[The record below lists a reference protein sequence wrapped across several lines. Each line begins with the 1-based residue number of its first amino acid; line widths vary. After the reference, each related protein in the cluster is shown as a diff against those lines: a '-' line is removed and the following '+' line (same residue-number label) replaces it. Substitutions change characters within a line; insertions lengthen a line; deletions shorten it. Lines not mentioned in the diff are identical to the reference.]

1 MPPDYLHNFI
11 AASPP
16 DIGDIRDIAENDEAK
31 NSQWYRKL
39 SVPYLVQALSTGK
52 DQATKKLN
60 ARRAQAVMKQ
70 STSTSEVFRDQTARL
85 YSHEWQK
92 KFPLMSQFLADQQA
106 NAASH
111 NPAIV
116 ADAEQWIAEI
126 EQGLNKSTDP
136 DEQQQLQQMVSIAEN
151 ACDTGKSGKY
161 WAYIFFQYL
170 TSPNYLT
177 MLRIQL
183 LDGNT
188 SQNLSQDIQHYSAI
202 LSILDPTSFFTRL
215 FVQVV
220 GIFQLTSLLPSLLD
234 VPGNLDQFTF
244 FMQKVL
250 EAFMEKYIDSQDPQM
265 AKQAKDVPEGLKVT
279 SIMVFFASAAATVNS
294 NTWQDIVAKFESQAI
309 AKLGPVVSALA
320 NISLLGAVAFGI
332 VNLANGTI
340 SFDELKP
347 EQQALFISQSVNVV
361 VLFSRKGIR
370 SGMAYQAT
378 GSLWEAMKVFFE
390 KEITS
395 SQVAISSVFGRWIVR
410 NSKTPRPS
418 DLQILFGEVV
428 DHAAQ
433 FEAQYPRL
441 TKVFGRNLEEFMAT
455 RFSAAMAVVG
465 IVSSGIALGNSETPL
480 ETAMNSLFLAS
491 ATLELVA
498 VAARWAV
505 SAIRGACSFV
515 RMLSV
520 AGYLGIAAAVAGVI
534 ILIIIINKTIQDPIE
549 TFVNSADVKNGGFF
563 MEYETAIDYSI

>member
-1 MPPDYLHNFI
+1 MQRLAVPALQFQDLLGMNPYVLSDGNMVDKVQQNSMEDFYRILQYYMPPDYLHNFI

-106 NAASH
+106 NATSH

-151 ACDTGKSGKY
+151 ARKAGKSGKY

-177 MLRIQL
+177 MLRMQL

-188 SQNLSQDIQHYSAI
+188 SQNLSQDIQRYSAI

-234 VPGNLDQFTF
+234 IPGNLDQFTF

-250 EAFMEKYIDSQDPQM
+250 EAFMEKYIESQDPQM
-265 AKQAKDVPEGLKVT
+265 AKQAKDVQEGLKVT
-279 SIMVFFASAAATVNS
+279 SIMGFLRIFASAAATVNS
-294 NTWQDIVAKFESQAI
+294 NTWEDIVAKFESQAI

-340 SFDELKP
+340 SFDELKS
-347 EQQALFISQSVNVV
+347 EQQALFISQCVNVV
-361 VLFSRKGIR
+361 VLFSQKGIR

-378 GSLWEAMKVFFE
+378 GSLWEAMKFFLIRRSLHPR
-390 KEITS
+390 K
-395 SQVAISSVFGRWIVR
+395 QLVQCLVAGLYATA
-410 NSKTPRPS
+410 KP
-418 DLQILFGEVV
+418 Q
-428 DHAAQ
+428 DHLICRFSLVKWLIMQ
-433 FEAQYPRL
+433 FNLRHNIHASPKY
-441 TKVFGRNLEEFMAT
+441 LEE
-455 RFSAAMAVVG
+455 
-465 IVSSGIALGNSETPL
+465 ILK
-480 ETAMNSLFLAS
+480 SLWLLAS
-491 ATLELVA
+491 LQLWQLLV
-498 VAARWAV
+498 
-505 SAIRGACSFV
+505 
-515 RMLSV
+515 L
-520 AGYLGIAAAVAGVI
+520 
-534 ILIIIINKTIQDPIE
+534 
-549 TFVNSADVKNGGFF
+549 
-563 MEYETAIDYSI
+563 

>member
-1 MPPDYLHNFI
+1 
-11 AASPP
+11 
-16 DIGDIRDIAENDEAK
+16 
-31 NSQWYRKL
+31 
-39 SVPYLVQALSTGK
+39 
-52 DQATKKLN
+52 
-60 ARRAQAVMKQ
+60 
-70 STSTSEVFRDQTARL
+70 
-85 YSHEWQK
+85 
-92 KFPLMSQFLADQQA
+92 MSQFLADQQA

-151 ACDTGKSGKY
+151 ACDAGKSGKY

-177 MLRIQL
+177 MLRMQL

-188 SQNLSQDIQHYSAI
+188 SQNLSQDIQRYSAI

-265 AKQAKDVPEGLKVT
+265 AKQAKDVQEGLKVT
-279 SIMVFFASAAATVNS
+279 SIMGFLRIFASAAATVNS
-294 NTWQDIVAKFESQAI
+294 NTWEDIVAKFESQAI

-332 VNLANGTI
+332 VNLANGRI

-347 EQQALFISQSVNVV
+347 EQQALFIGQSVNVV

-370 SGMAYQAT
+370 SGMAYQAI

-395 SQVAISSVFGRWIVR
+395 SQVAISSVFGRWIVH

-441 TKVFGRNLEEFMAT
+441 TKVFGRNIEEFMAT

-465 IVSSGIALGNSETPL
+465 IVSSAIALGNSETPL

-515 RMLSV
+515 RMLSA

-534 ILIIIINKTIQDPIE
+534 ILIIILNKTIHDPIE

-563 MEYETAIDYSI
+563 MEYETAIDYFQVVNDEKGIP